1 MLHDVASTLKRRH
14 VSTGFDCCV
23 QQISLQIL
31 KVIQMIHLVSKEM
44 KNMFE
49 NYFSNKQLVLLPFI
63 FAMLSL
69 TECSAIICRWKR
81 ESEYS
86 IRCLNKSDWN
96 LNLTVV
102 LYQKWRAAVL
112 TSFLYL
118 NSKTSCSLIIM
129 GSSVKMFPTTVLV
142 FLDFRLRNVIALI
155 SVLLIFFSVPDQ
167 LIFFMQNKMILVK
180 TRC

>member
-23 QQISLQIL
+23 QQVSLQIL

-69 TECSAIICRWKR
+69 TECSAINCRWKR
-81 ESEYS
+81 ESEFS
-86 IRCLNKSDWN
+86 IRRFEQIWLKLKFNSSFI
-96 LNLTVV
+96 
-102 LYQKWRAAVL
+102 QKWRAAVL